1 MAGHSGTTSTLAWLT
16 LASCLGGVVVFELAE
31 GIPLAPTVTAA
42 VINTPEEEADNTL
55 SVGIE
60 LPSSALIDDIINRPL
75 FSASRRSFVP
85 PPDEQLGA
93 IQTPAERLSLQLI
106 GTMVAGETRLALL
119 KDAEGDLF
127 KLRQGQEVKGWLV
140 EMIDQT
146 RVRLQRDEE
155 VEWLNIRANLET
167 TTDPRAKALKP
178 TADRD
183 LSGKVGTAT
192 TMPVFNEVSGQRE

>member
-1 MAGHSGTTSTLAWLT
+1 MVGHSGTTSTLAWLT
-16 LASCLGGVVVFELAE
+16 AASCLGGVVVFELAE
-31 GIPLAPTVTAA
+31 GVPLAPTVTAA
-42 VINTPEEEADNTL
+42 AMNTPKDDADNTL

-60 LPSSALIDDIINRPL
+60 LPSSALIDNIIDRPL

-85 PPDEQLGA
+85 TLDEQPGA
-93 IQTPAERLSLQLI
+93 IQTPAEKLSLQLI

-127 KLRQGQEVKGWLV
+127 KLRQGQEVKGWFV
-140 EMIDQT
+140 EAIDQT

-167 TTDPRAKALKP
+167 TNDLKTKALKP
-178 TADRD
+178 TVDRD
-183 LSGKVGTAT
+183 LSGKSEKAK
-192 TMPVFNEVSGQRE
+192 TMPVFNEVSGRTE